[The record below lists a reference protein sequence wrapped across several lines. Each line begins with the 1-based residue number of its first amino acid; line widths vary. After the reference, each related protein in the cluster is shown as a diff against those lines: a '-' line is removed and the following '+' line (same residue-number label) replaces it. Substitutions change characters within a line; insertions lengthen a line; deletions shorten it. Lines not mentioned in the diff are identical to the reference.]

1 MAQINE
7 NAQQNKIINR
17 IEHEDESNKDM
28 MKQCAG
34 VLGDLERRT
43 CANPNITLEEI
54 EFKKASSFL
63 HLQTC
68 LDQEHQCY
76 FFHLE
81 GSASSPFAKR

>member
-7 NAQQNKIINR
+7 NAQQSKIINR

-68 LDQEHQCY
+68 LKHSVLLFSLRKQCIIT
-76 FFHLE
+76 L
-81 GSASSPFAKR
+81 R